1 MNTTSDMKKTYGG
14 SKDCTND
21 NLIYFA
27 TKLKEI
33 NDTNTKM
40 TFRKWINTMMNLLDL
55 IDQLIAPICIKLIA
69 RRQINVNYDEYGYTC

>member
-1 MNTTSDMKKTYGG
+1 MDTYNHMKKTFGG

-21 NLIYFA
+21 NLIFFT

-55 IDQLIAPICIKLIA
+55 ID
-69 RRQINVNYDEYGYTC
+69 

>member
-33 NDTNTKM
+33 NATNTKM

-55 IDQLIAPICIKLIA
+55 ID
-69 RRQINVNYDEYGYTC
+69 

>member
-1 MNTTSDMKKTYGG
+1 MNTTSDMKRTYGG

-33 NDTNTKM
+33 NDANTKM
-40 TFRKWINTMMNLLDL
+40 TFRKWINTMMNLFDL
-55 IDQLIAPICIKLIA
+55 ID
-69 RRQINVNYDEYGYTC
+69 